1 MEFFV
6 WLTWSFLSMYLRRTI
21 KPRVENKQKISNRLE
36 KENENKEYEYLAFG
50 LKLMRRIRA
59 ESNLLR
65 SEEETKA
72 YAIFWL
78 NLYGLD
84 EIRVSGRR
92 DFPLLAGGATEA
104 LRRESTTNWFKRTFS
119 EKGDTT
125 KRKRKDEGE
134 EREIGETNKISN

>member
-1 MEFFV
+1 
-6 WLTWSFLSMYLRRTI
+6 
-21 KPRVENKQKISNRLE
+21 
-36 KENENKEYEYLAFG
+36 
-50 LKLMRRIRA
+50 MRRIRA

>member
-1 MEFFV
+1 
-6 WLTWSFLSMYLRRTI
+6 MYLRRTI

-72 YAIFWL
+72 YAIF
-78 NLYGLD
+78 
-84 EIRVSGRR
+84 
-92 DFPLLAGGATEA
+92 
-104 LRRESTTNWFKRTFS
+104 
-119 EKGDTT
+119 
-125 KRKRKDEGE
+125 
-134 EREIGETNKISN
+134 